1 MPANQQREITYSL
14 QGGVPLYVVGSVSGA
29 VGDFALN
36 GAQGISLAVNAS
48 ALTSPTTI
56 NFYIKTTALGTATF
70 LGAFIVAAGAV
81 ETIVTQP
88 SFGPLVAYAVQIT
101 ATTGGFGGDLI
112 VSARAQ

>member
-1 MPANQQREITYSL
+1 MPANQQREITYAL
-14 QGGVPLYVVGSVSGA
+14 QATIAKYVLGTVDGS
-29 VGDFALN
+29 VGDFVLN
-36 GAQGISLAVNAS
+36 GAQGISLSVDAS
-48 ALTSPTTI
+48 ALPGPTTI